1 MSAAVRILSTD
12 DMRLLNRDHDA
23 YHLVVAQVRPAN
35 LLPHRE
41 AELIR
46 AGMERVRHALNS
58 LEAAVEAAKPLDV
71 EDRAATQHARACYGC
86 APWRVARHGP
96 CKAYRRIAKAID
108 RLWHPARRAFR
119 RLERA

>member
-1 MSAAVRILSTD
+1 MSAALRMFSAEDRRQLD
-12 DMRLLNRDHDA
+12 REHDL
-23 YHLVVAQVRPAN
+23 YQLVAAQVRPAN
-35 LLPHRE
+35 LLPERE
-41 AELIR
+41 AALIR
-46 AGMERVRHALNS
+46 AGAERVRNVLNC
-58 LEAAVEAAKPLDV
+58 LDAAVETAKLLDV

-96 CKAYRRIAKAID
+96 CKAMRRINRNMD

>member
-1 MSAAVRILSTD
+1 MSAALRLYSTED
-12 DMRLLNRDHDA
+12 RRLLDRDHDA
-23 YHLVVAQVRPAN
+23 YQLVAAQVRHAG
-35 LLPHRE
+35 LLPERE

-46 AGMERVRHALNS
+46 AGCERVRHVLNT

-96 CKAYRRIAKAID
+96 CKTYRRIAKAID

-119 RLERA
+119 RLERS

>member
-1 MSAAVRILSTD
+1 MSAAVRILSTE

-23 YHLVVAQVRPAN
+23 YQLVVAQVRPAG

-46 AGMERVRHALNS
+46 AGMDRVRHALNS

-96 CKAYRRIAKAID
+96 CKTFRRITRAID